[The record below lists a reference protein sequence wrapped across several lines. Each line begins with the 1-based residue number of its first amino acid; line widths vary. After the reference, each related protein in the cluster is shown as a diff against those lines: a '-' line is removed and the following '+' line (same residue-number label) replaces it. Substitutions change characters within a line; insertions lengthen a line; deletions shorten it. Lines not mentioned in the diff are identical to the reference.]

1 MAGLD
6 LRPHGRRDLL
16 TTDAEAVL
24 KGRLRLS
31 PSPLNSF
38 KAQNMKTLTLTLSG
52 VLLATSALIAPGI
65 AYAQTPP
72 TPAEAPATAA
82 QDPEVQD
89 EPEAVGELDEVVVL
103 GRYIPQPNRES
114 AEVAAFLTSEDLERT
129 GDSSAAGALARVTG
143 LTVVEGRFVYVRG
156 LGERYSSALLNGSP
170 LPSPEPLQRVVPLDL
185 FPSSILESVTVQKS
199 YSVDFPGEFGGGVI
213 DLRTVDAPNDP
224 FFSMSASVGGNTET
238 TNEDGLIYFGSRTDF
253 TGFDDGT
260 RDIPGPLSLA
270 FGEGVPVNSANFGDL
285 ELERIGHS
293 LVNSPL
299 RLLQRETTPV
309 NFSFDF
315 AGGLKSDSSLG
326 TFGLI
331 AVAGYSNSWSA
342 RNGVQEEA
350 QFSGPILV
358 PVTSKA
364 YESNQNDIQLNFLGG
379 LSLMTDNSEYRWTNF
394 FVRNV
399 TKEARISVGPD
410 FDAGGEVQRTDYTEW
425 FERQLFSTQLSG
437 EHEFMDGALDFAWRG
452 AYALTERNAPYETR
466 FEYGVATDG
475 AFLHEIGGNRIS
487 FSELEDDI
495 VSGGADVSY
504 TLALSDYRDAEF
516 SFGVAYFDN
525 NRDAQRRDL
534 QFVPASTLTEEQRR
548 SRVDYLYSDANIG
561 PSGLLLSE
569 VTGSAGSGAA
579 AYAAQLEVAAAYV
592 QVDAEFI
599 PLVRTTF
606 GVRYEDGQQSV
617 STRDLFGGAAPV
629 PPTEI
634 NEQYFLPSFTATWNF
649 AEDQQLR
656 LGASQTIGRPQF
668 RELAPQSYTD
678 PETDREFTG
687 NPFLVDTEIVNI
699 DARYE
704 WFFARQQYLTAG
716 VFYKDLEKPVEATI
730 VTSGN
735 ARQQSFLNSPQATIF
750 GAEVEAKKYFE
761 FPDSASAFV
770 ANKRWLVQ
778 ANYTWSDSEVQVEA
792 GDIVR
797 TPGGGG
803 ADEDATFFIEDGSRL
818 QGQSEHV
825 ANLQLGWEDD
835 TARSQATIIV
845 NYVSERISARGAGG
859 AGNREP
865 DYIQDPGIFL
875 DFVYRKDFE
884 AGGREMGFALELRN
898 LLNTEFDEYQE
909 LGNKILIN
917 NYQLGSS
924 ASVSLTARF

>member
-1 MAGLD
+1 
-6 LRPHGRRDLL
+6 
-16 TTDAEAVL
+16 
-24 KGRLRLS
+24 
-31 PSPLNSF
+31 
-38 KAQNMKTLTLTLSG
+38 MKTVTLTLSG
-52 VLLATSALIAPGI
+52 VLLATSALIAPGL

-72 TPAEAPATAA
+72 VQPATQVSAE
-82 QDPEVQD
+82 QTSPPQD

-103 GRYIPQPNRES
+103 GRYIPQPNRAS
-114 AEVAAFLTSEDLERT
+114 AEVAAFLTAEDLQRT

-213 DLRTVDAPNDP
+213 DLRTVDAPNQP
-224 FFSMSASVGGNTET
+224 FFSMSTSIGGNSET
-238 TNEDGLIYFGSRTDF
+238 TNQESLVYFGSRTDF

-260 RDIPGPLSLA
+260 RDVPGPLALA
-270 FGEGVPVNSANFGDL
+270 FGRGLPVNSANVEAQ
-285 ELERIGHS
+285 ELQRIGQS
-293 LVNSPL
+293 LINSPL

-309 NFSFDF
+309 NFGFDV
-315 AGGLKSDSSLG
+315 AGGLSSDSSLG
-326 TFGLI
+326 TLGLI
-331 AVAGYSNSWSA
+331 AVAGYSNSWST
-342 RNGVQEEA
+342 RNGVQEES
-350 QFSGPILV
+350 QFSGAILV

-364 YESNQNDIQLNFLGG
+364 FESSQNDIQLNFLGG
-379 LSLMTDNSEYRWTNF
+379 LSLTTDTTELKWTNF
-394 FVRNV
+394 YVRNV
-399 TKEARISVGPD
+399 TKEARISAGPD
-410 FDAGGEVQRTDYTEW
+410 FDAGGAVQRTDFTEW
-425 FERQLFSTQLSG
+425 FERQLFSSQLAG
-437 EHEFMDGALDFAWRG
+437 EHQFMDGALEFAWRA
-452 AYALTERNAPYETR
+452 AYARTERNAPYETR
-466 FEYGVATDG
+466 FEYGLDTSGNFV
-475 AFLHEIGGNRIS
+475 HEIGGNRIS
-487 FSELEDDI
+487 FSELDDDI
-495 VSGGADVSY
+495 VSGGADLSY
-504 TLALSDYRDAEF
+504 TLPLSDYREAVF
-516 SFGVAYFDN
+516 SFGVAWSDN
-525 NRDAQRRDL
+525 NRDAERRDL
-534 QFVPASTLTEEQRR
+534 QFVPAGTLTDEQRR
-548 SRVDYLYSDANIG
+548 SRVDFLYSDFNIG
-561 PSGLLLSE
+561 PTGLILTE
-569 VTGSAGSGAA
+569 ITGGTGSGAA
-579 AYAAQLEVAAAYV
+579 AYSAQLEVAAAYL

-617 STRDLFGGAAPV
+617 ITRDLFGGAAPFA
-629 PPTEI
+629 PTEI
-634 NEQYFLPSFTATWNF
+634 AEQYFLPSFTATWNF

-687 NPFLVDTEIVNI
+687 NPFLVDTEILNL

-716 VFYKDLEKPVEATI
+716 VFYKDLDKPVEATI
-730 VTSGN
+730 VSSGN
-735 ARQQSFLNSPQATIF
+735 ARQQSYLNSPQATIF
-750 GAEVEAKKYFE
+750 GAEIEAKKFFE
-761 FPDSASAFV
+761 FPDNGASFI

-778 ANYTWSDSEVQVEA
+778 ANYTWSDSEVSVEA
-792 GDIVR
+792 GDVVR

-803 ADEDATFFIEDGSRL
+803 TDEDATFFIEDGSRL

-865 DYIQDPGIFL
+865 DYIQDPGISL
-875 DFVYRKDFE
+875 DFVFRKDFE
-884 AGGREMGFALELRN
+884 YGGHDLGFALELRN
-898 LLNTEFDEYQE
+898 LLNTDFDEFQE

-917 NYQLGSS
+917 NYELGSS

>member
-1 MAGLD
+1 M
-6 LRPHGRRDLL
+6 
-16 TTDAEAVL
+16 
-24 KGRLRLS
+24 
-31 PSPLNSF
+31 
-38 KAQNMKTLTLTLSG
+38 TLSR
-52 VLLATSALIAPGI
+52 VLLATSALIAPGA
-65 AYAQTPP
+65 AYAQTPVQS
-72 TPAEAPATAA
+72 APPSAIAPDPSIQEDPDTA
-82 QDPEVQD
+82 
-89 EPEAVGELDEVVVL
+89 GELDEVVVL
-103 GRYIPQPNRES
+103 GRFIPEPNRES
-114 AEVAAFLTSEDLERT
+114 AEVAAFLTAEDLERT

-185 FPSSILESVTVQKS
+185 FPSSVLESVTVQKS

-213 DLRTVDAPNDP
+213 DLRTIDAPNEP
-224 FFSMSASVGGNTET
+224 FFSMSASIGGNTET
-238 TNEDGLIYFGSRTDF
+238 TNKEGLIYFGSRTDF

-260 RDIPGPLSLA
+260 RDIPEPLALA
-270 FGEGVPVNSANFGDL
+270 FARGVPVNSANVEAQ
-285 ELERIGHS
+285 ELQRIGQS
-293 LVNSPL
+293 LVNAPL
-299 RLLQRETTPV
+299 RLLQRGTTPV
-309 NFSFDF
+309 NFGFDL
-315 AGGLKSDSSLG
+315 AGGLKSDSSIG

-331 AVAGYSNSWSA
+331 AVAGYGNNWST

-350 QFSGPILV
+350 QFSGSVLV

-364 YESNQNDIQLNFLGG
+364 FESNQNDIQLNFLGG
-379 LSLMTDNSEYRWTNF
+379 MSLVTDNSEYRWTNF
-394 FVRNV
+394 YVRNV

-410 FDAGGEVQRTDYTEW
+410 FDAGGEIQRTDFTEW
-425 FERQLFSTQLSG
+425 YERQLFSSQLAG
-437 EHEFMDGALDFAWRG
+437 EHEFMDGALEFAWRG

-466 FEYGVATDG
+466 FEYGVDASG
-475 AFLHEIGGNRIS
+475 EFLHEIGGNRIS
-487 FSELEDDI
+487 FSELDDDI
-495 VSGGADVSY
+495 VSGGADLSY
-504 TLALSDYRDAEF
+504 TLPLSDYRDAVF
-516 SFGVAYFDN
+516 SVGVAWSDN
-525 NRDAQRRDL
+525 NRDAERRDL

-548 SRVDYLYSDANIG
+548 SRVDFLYSDFNIG
-561 PSGLLLSE
+561 PTGLILSE

-579 AYAAQLEVAAAYV
+579 AYSAQLEVAAAYV

-606 GVRYEDGQQSV
+606 GVRYEDGYQSV
-617 STRDLFGGAAPV
+617 TTRDLFGGAAPFA
-629 PPTEI
+629 PTEI
-634 NEQYFLPSFTATWNF
+634 EEQYFLPSFTATWNF
-649 AEDQQLR
+649 AEDEQLR

-687 NPFLVDTEIVNI
+687 NPFLVDTEILNL

-716 VFYKDLEKPVEATI
+716 VFYKDLDKPVEATI

-735 ARQQSFLNSPQATIF
+735 ARQQSFLNSPQATIY
-750 GAEVEAKKYFE
+750 GAEIEAKKYFE
-761 FPDSASAFV
+761 FPDSGSSFI

-778 ANYTWSDSEVQVEA
+778 ANYTWSDSEVHVEA
-792 GDIVR
+792 GDVVR

-865 DYIQDPGIFL
+865 DYIQDPGVFV

-884 AGGREMGFALELRN
+884 YAGRDLGFALELRN
-898 LLNTEFDEYQE
+898 LLNTEFDEFQE

-917 NYQLGSS
+917 NYELGSS
-924 ASVSLTARF
+924 ATVSLTARF

>member
-1 MAGLD
+1 
-6 LRPHGRRDLL
+6 
-16 TTDAEAVL
+16 
-24 KGRLRLS
+24 
-31 PSPLNSF
+31 
-38 KAQNMKTLTLTLSG
+38 MKTLTLTLSR
-52 VLLATSALIAPGI
+52 VLLATSALIAPGF
-65 AYAQTPP
+65 AHAQTPP
-72 TPAEAPATAA
+72 GPPQVSALETPGA
-82 QDPEVQD
+82 QG
-89 EPEAVGELDEVVVL
+89 EPDAVGELDEVVIL
-103 GRYIPQPNRES
+103 GRFIPEPNRES

-199 YSVDFPGEFGGGVI
+199 YSVDYPGEFGGGVI
-213 DLRTVDAPNDP
+213 DLRTVNAPNEP

-238 TNEDGLIYFGSRTDF
+238 TGDEGLIYFGSRTDF

-260 RDIPGPLSLA
+260 RDIPGPLAIA
-270 FGEGVPVNSANFGDL
+270 FGRGVPINSGTVDAQ

-299 RLLQRETTPV
+299 RLLQRETTPI
-309 NFSFDF
+309 NFGFDF
-315 AGGLKSDSSLG
+315 AGGFKSDSSLG
-326 TFGLI
+326 AFGVI
-331 AVAGYSNSWSA
+331 AVAGYSNSWST
-342 RNGVQEEA
+342 RNGIQEEA
-350 QFSGPILV
+350 QFSGPVLV

-379 LSLMTDNSEYRWTNF
+379 LSLVTDASTYRWTNF

-399 TKEARISVGPD
+399 TKEARVSVGPD
-410 FDAGGEVQRTDYTEW
+410 FDAGGAVQRTDYTEW
-425 FERQLFSTQLSG
+425 FERQLFSSQLSG
-437 EHEFMDGALDFAWRG
+437 EHEFMDGALEFAWRG
-452 AYALTERNAPYETR
+452 AYAQTRRNAPYETR
-466 FEYGVATDG
+466 FEYGVDANGD
-475 AFLHEIGGNRIS
+475 FIHQIGGNRIS

-495 VSGGADVSY
+495 VSAGADLSY
-504 TLALSDYRDAEF
+504 TLPLSDYRDAVF
-516 SFGVAYFDN
+516 SFGFAYSDN
-525 NRDAQRRDL
+525 NRDAERRDL
-534 QFVPASTLTEEQRR
+534 RFVPVGTLTDEQRR

-561 PSGLLLSE
+561 PAGIVLSE

-579 AYAAQLEVAAAYV
+579 AYSAQLEVAAAYL

-606 GVRYEDGQQSV
+606 GVRWEDGYQSV
-617 STRDLFGGAAPV
+617 TTRDLFGGAAPFA
-629 PPTEI
+629 PTEI
-634 NEQYFLPSFTATWNF
+634 EEQYFLPSFTATWNF
-649 AEDQQLR
+649 AEDQQVR

-687 NPFLVDTEIVNI
+687 NPFLVDTEILNL

-716 VFYKDLEKPVEATI
+716 VFYKDLERPIEATI

-735 ARQQSFLNSPQATIF
+735 ARQQSYLNSPRATIY
-750 GAEVEAKKYFE
+750 GAEIEAKKYFE
-761 FPDSASAFV
+761 FPDNRWSFV
-770 ANKRWLVQ
+770 ADKRWLIQ
-778 ANYTWSDSEVQVEA
+778 ANYTWSDSEVTVET
-792 GDIVR
+792 GDVVR

-803 ADEDATFFIEDGSRL
+803 SDEDATFFIQDGSRL

-825 ANLQLGWEDD
+825 ANLQFGWEDD

-845 NYVSERISARGAGG
+845 NYVSERVSARGAGG
-859 AGNREP
+859 AGAREP
-865 DYIQDPGIFL
+865 DYIQDPGVFV
-875 DFVYRKDFE
+875 DFVFRKDFE
-884 AGGREMGFALELRN
+884 VGGRELGFALELRN
-898 LLNTEFDEYQE
+898 LLNTDFDEFQE

-917 NYQLGSS
+917 NYELGSS
-924 ASVSLTARF
+924 ASVSLSARF

>member
-6 LRPHGRRDLL
+6 LRPDGRRDLL
-16 TTDAEAVL
+16 TTDAEAARP
-24 KGRLRLS
+24 GRLRLS

-38 KAQNMKTLTLTLSG
+38 KAQIMKTVTLTLSG
-52 VLLATSALIAPGI
+52 VLLATSALIAPGA

-72 TPAEAPATAA
+72 VQTAPSATAA
-82 QDPEVQD
+82 QDPSVQD
-89 EPEAVGELDEVVVL
+89 DPDAVGELDEVIVL
-103 GRYIPQPNRES
+103 GRFIPEPNRES

-185 FPSSILESVTVQKS
+185 FPSSILESVTVQKT
-199 YSVDFPGEFGGGVI
+199 YSVEYPGEFGGGVI

-224 FFSMSASVGGNTET
+224 FFSMSTSIGGNTET
-238 TNEDGLIYFGSRTDF
+238 TGEDSLIYFGSRTDF

-260 RDIPGPLSLA
+260 RDIPGPLALA
-270 FGEGVPVNSANFGDL
+270 FAQGVPVNSANVNAQ
-285 ELERIGHS
+285 ELQRIGHS
-293 LVNSPL
+293 LVNAPL

-315 AGGLKSDSSLG
+315 AGGLKSDSSIG

-331 AVAGYSNSWSA
+331 AVAGYSNSWA
-342 RNGVQEEA
+342 TRNGVQEEA
-350 QFSGPILV
+350 QFSGAVLV

-364 YESNQNDIQLNFLGG
+364 FESNQNDIQLNFLGG
-379 LSLMTDNSEYRWTNF
+379 LSLVTDNSEYRWTNF

-410 FDAGGEVQRTDYTEW
+410 FDAGGEIQRTDYTEW
-425 FERQLFSTQLSG
+425 YERQLFSSQLSG
-437 EHEFMDGALDFAWRG
+437 EHEFMDGALELAWRG
-452 AYALTERNAPYETR
+452 AYALTERDAPYETR
-466 FEYGVATDG
+466 FEYGVDANGD
-475 AFLHEIGGNRIS
+475 FLHEIGGNRIS

-495 VSGGADVSY
+495 VSGGADLTY
-504 TLALSDYRDAEF
+504 TLPLSDYRDAVF
-516 SFGVAYFDN
+516 SFGVAYSDN
-525 NRDAQRRDL
+525 NRDAERRDL

-548 SRVDYLYSDANIG
+548 SRVDYLYSDFNIS
-561 PSGLLLSE
+561 PTGLILSE

-579 AYAAQLEVAAAYV
+579 AYSAQLEVAAAYV

-599 PLVRTTF
+599 PLLRTTF

-617 STRDLFGGAAPV
+617 TTRDLFGGAAPFV
-629 PPTEI
+629 PTQIE
-634 NEQYFLPSFTATWNF
+634 EQYFLPSFTATWNF

-687 NPFLVDTEIVNI
+687 NPFLVDTEILNL

-716 VFYKDLEKPVEATI
+716 VFYKDLDKPVEATI

-735 ARQQSFLNSPQATIF
+735 ARQQSYLNSPQATIF
-750 GAEVEAKKYFE
+750 GAEIEAKKYFE
-761 FPDSASAFV
+761 FPDNGADFI

-792 GDIVR
+792 GDVVR

-845 NYVSERISARGAGG
+845 NYVSERVSARGAGG

-865 DYIQDPGIFL
+865 DYIQDPGVFV
-875 DFVYRKDFE
+875 DFVFRKDFE
-884 AGGREMGFALELRN
+884 YGGQDLGLAVELRN
-898 LLNTEFDEYQE
+898 LLNTDFDEFQE

-917 NYQLGSS
+917 NYELGSS